1 MRPENLCRSL
11 DRLTQG
17 ERHLEKRIGRYYFG
31 GAFEKLISSHKNK
44 TRLGTAKDGKRIN
57 EVLGEKPVR
66 FPSGQKRTTT
76 YTNTHCSGTYFGFQS
91 TKSEGTFQGAYSKHL
106 RSRI

>member
-31 GAFEKLISSHKNK
+31 GAFEKLISSHQNN
-44 TRLGTAKDGKRIN
+44 RLGTAKDGKRIK
-57 EVLGEKPVR
+57 EVLGENPFDFHVDR
-66 FPSGQKRTTT
+66 SERPRIQT
-76 YTNTHCSGTYFGFQS
+76 YKY
-91 TKSEGTFQGAYSKHL
+91 AL
-106 RSRI
+106 